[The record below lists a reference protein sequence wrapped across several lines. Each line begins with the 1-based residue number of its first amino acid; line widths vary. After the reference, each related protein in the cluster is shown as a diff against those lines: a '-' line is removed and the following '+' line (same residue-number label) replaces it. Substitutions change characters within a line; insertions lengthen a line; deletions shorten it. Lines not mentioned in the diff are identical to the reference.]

1 MRTLLPSV
9 YLALLASWVL
19 LATASSASATAGS
32 AHPHDR
38 DIALHARNHRRDAG
52 ADPGSG
58 AAGTG
63 PTGGSSSSSSSSSS
77 GTQAPRPRSPSDL
90 LLTDIV
96 LVTTVEGGLY
106 GLDRT
111 TGTTIWELPAHTS
124 SSALPKD
131 EPFAGFGPLVRS
143 TYGPKRSS
151 FVELLQGGAASGGNG
166 GLASAP
172 TRPKYDTDDDVG
184 VNADAVALLEQVG
197 IYIVEPSSAGDIYM
211 LTPAAHP
218 GSSPAG
224 GGAAGASADDAHG
237 EHGSADPLS
246 VPRTHLSKLPL
257 TLPQLVQLSPFS
269 FAGDDSRIFIGKKST
284 TLVELDIATGSIG
297 AVWGGSSPDSAG
309 TNTSSD
315 PFEDH
320 STHGHDH
327 TRRPWTYIGRTDYTL
342 TIHAR
347 NRPVLSQTLHFS
359 TYAPTAAD
367 LDIQAIWATAGH
379 PDQRAV
385 IGTGEQQTV
394 VCFNLTRASPAA
406 AGGGGGQHSREDE
419 RTVWSTSV
427 GGTVAGIFDIVQP
440 NSAVPAR
447 AEYRGSGSTSTAV
460 AGMGTG
466 ATGTTTAAAA
476 SSTSASSSPRFLT
489 GGSRPV
495 IVPHPPVSLSSLF
508 GSSRELS
515 VELGMPAQPRRGSG
529 RGSGAAESEDEDEE
543 EQDESNPLFDGA
555 SMGMTETQRPA
566 YLGFSGGSLF
576 AMGSNRFPLAA
587 FSPRAAA
594 GLSGSTSDGSEPTS
608 RGNGGAGGGRP
619 FSSPFDEHDGASDI
633 SVRPCSA
640 FGCWLGSYP
649 VEVDTEMDRK
659 VQDALL
665 GSARRPLGIADRH
678 EEYGFG
684 GAPTRSV
691 PGIDA
696 PPPSSTSKDGATV
709 RPGSD
714 SSHAPSGSAGNGSA
728 AVEEKQRWRPSA
740 PSLTT
745 LLFQVVG
752 LGCITLFS
760 YALILG
766 INEQHRQSEERA
778 NLIAEQVTFCP
789 QDAPYITDEQ
799 ANLQLVLD
807 PQTGRPI
814 LVMPDAM
821 QPATAMPTMG
831 TPQTKEKPLPAPPLQ
846 VQQQQLGPSPEEIE
860 RSKRLAAEEEAE
872 AAERARKRE
881 EFQRLAQ
888 ATDVK
893 TLAAFIEQQQ
903 SGHASGAASA
913 QANGDKSSAAPGAGG
928 TAGPSANGNANA
940 NGKPNGGGKRRRRGK
955 RAGAAVAAKAAAR
968 AAAAGGQDAAEQEDD
983 EGEEDESGDVTVNSN
998 GGSSGGPLT
1007 SSSSSSPNVLVNGR
1021 PTTPGASSQQGGGGT
1036 PTKKERGKALGVSP
1050 AGGALKSNGVRFANV
1065 EEDGGGR
1072 LQANGLAAG
1081 GNVGAGVGMMGGAE
1095 GVLAAPRRPP
1105 HSPTTTALLDG
1116 GWIQAGPD
1124 AQSAEEQLAKMAALA
1139 STPGSMRG
1147 PGGDEAEGPP
1157 DGVGGAGAGAL
1168 SVGGRQLISKGSGL
1182 TISDEVLGYGS
1193 SGTVVFKG
1201 TFQGRAVAVKR
1212 LLRDFVN
1219 VASKEVSLLESAD
1232 NHPNVI
1238 RYFYKELTGSFLY
1251 IALELCPA
1259 SLADVID
1266 KPAEFRELHNI
1277 LEPKRA
1283 LQQISSGVRHL
1294 HSLHIVH
1301 RDIKPQ
1307 NILVAVTPNGKR
1319 LKMLLSDFGLSKR
1332 LDGLAQSS
1340 FSQTVNNPGGTVGWR
1355 APEILRGDVQLDN
1368 GGGSESEQS
1377 SIGIASDGTRE
1388 RGPAEERKRLT
1399 RAVDIFA
1406 LGCVAYYI
1414 LANGEH
1420 PFGSRFEREMNII
1433 RNCKNLARLDGLGEE
1448 GVEAQHLIN
1457 AMIAVEPRE
1466 RPSASDVLSHPYF
1479 WDAGKRLH
1487 FLQEASDR
1495 FEIMERDPPAPALV
1509 ALEAQAGVVLGGE
1522 WYKKVDRAFVDDL
1535 GKFRKYDSRSVQD
1548 LLRALRNKKHHYQD
1562 LSPHLKKL
1570 LGPLPGGF
1578 LAYFTRRFPLLFMH
1592 VHSTLSSQPL
1602 IPLEAQFRE
1611 FFEPVEH
1618 EH

>member
-1 MRTLLPSV
+1 MRTPLLHPTL
-9 YLALLASWVL
+9 YLTLLASWL
-19 LATASSASATAGS
+19 ILASAQSAPASSSPAPVSAAAAAAEASSA
-32 AHPHDR
+32 HDR
-38 DIALHARNHRRDAG
+38 DLALRSAHHKTHNRRHGNSSPAESKHD
-52 ADPGSG
+52 GSSH
-58 AAGTG
+58 
-63 PTGGSSSSSSSSSS
+63 SSSSSSSNPNP
-77 GTQAPRPRSPSDL
+77 GAQIPRPRSTADL
-90 LLTDIV
+90 VLTDIV

-111 TGTTIWELPAHTS
+111 TGDTIWNLPAHTG
-124 SSALPKD
+124 SSAIPGDDK
-131 EPFAGFGPLVRS
+131 PFAGFGPLVRT

-151 FVELLQGGAASGGNG
+151 FVELLQGGASSGTYAG
-166 GLASAP
+166 GLASPP
-172 TRPKYDTDDDVG
+172 TRPAYASDDDQG
-184 VNADAVALLEQVG
+184 PNADAVALLEQVG
-197 IYIVEPSSAGDIYM
+197 IYVVEPSSAGDIYM
-211 LTPAAHP
+211 LTPA
-218 GSSPAG
+218 GSNGAT
-224 GGAAGASADDAHG
+224 GGAGD
-237 EHGSADPLS
+237 EHQQQQQGGSDHHSDPLS

-269 FAGDDSRIFIGKKST
+269 FAGDDSRIFIGHKST

-297 AVWGGSSPDSAG
+297 AVWGGPSPDSAATNSSSSPDSH
-309 TNTSSD
+309 SFD
-315 PFEDH
+315 DH
-320 STHGHDH
+320 STHGHDQA
-327 TRRPWTYIGRTDYTL
+327 RRPWTYIGRTDYTL

-347 NRPVLSQTLHFS
+347 NRPALSQTLHFS

-367 LDIQAIWATAGH
+367 LDIQAIWAQAGH

-394 VCFNLTRASPAA
+394 VCFNTTSS
-406 AGGGGGQHSREDE
+406 AGGVGPGAPSTTVREGEDE
-419 RTVWSTSV
+419 RQVWRTSIA
-427 GGTVAGIFDIVQP
+427 GTVAGIFDVVQP
-440 NSAVPAR
+440 RGSQAR
-447 AEYRGSGSTSTAV
+447 AEYRGSGSSVVTSSVGTA
-460 AGMGTG
+460 
-466 ATGTTTAAAA
+466 TTTATAA
-476 SSTSASSSPRFLT
+476 SASASSSSSSSSARYIA
-489 GGSRPV
+489 GEARPV

-508 GSSRELS
+508 GSNRQVSVGLGKPVSR
-515 VELGMPAQPRRGSG
+515 RN
-529 RGSGAAESEDEDEE
+529 GAGGGGEAEDEE
-543 EQDESNPLFDGA
+543 EPDEIDEENGSSPLFDSQ
-555 SMGMTETQRPA
+555 SMGMTDSQRPA

-576 AMGSNRFPLAA
+576 AMGSSRFPLAA

-594 GLSGSTSDGSEPTS
+594 GLTAGSSTDGSSSSDLSP
-608 RGNGGAGGGRP
+608 GR
-619 FSSPFDEHDGASDI
+619 SSSAFDEFDGPDSASNTGM

-649 VEVDTEMDRK
+649 VEVDSETDRNA
-659 VQDALL
+659 QEALL
-665 GSARRPLGIADRH
+665 GSARRPLGIADHH
-678 EEYGFG
+678 EVGGFWE
-684 GAPTRSV
+684 RSGREV
-691 PGIDA
+691 PAIDA
-696 PPPSSTSKDGATV
+696 PPSRVSPDGVSSDPDSTLNGRGSNSSGGKEDAKWWKSAT
-709 RPGSD
+709 PNL
-714 SSHAPSGSAGNGSA
+714 P
-728 AVEEKQRWRPSA
+728 
-740 PSLTT
+740 T
-745 LLFQVVG
+745 LLFQVIG

-766 INEQHRQSEERA
+766 MNEQQRRFEERA
-778 NLIAEQVTFCP
+778 NHLAGIVTFFP
-789 QDAPYITDEQ
+789 QDAPYLTDEQ
-799 ANLQLVLD
+799 ANLQMVMD
-807 PQTGRPI
+807 PNSGQPI
-814 LVMPDAM
+814 LVSPEAVSVSSVN
-821 QPATAMPTMG
+821 A
-831 TPQTKEKPLPAPPLQ
+831 TPQLKEKPLPAPP
-846 VQQQQLGPSPEEIE
+846 VTPGPTPEEIE
-860 RSKRLAAEEEAE
+860 RAKKLAAEEEVA
-872 AAERARKRE
+872 AAELARKKE

-888 ATDVK
+888 ATDVN

-903 SGHASGAASA
+903 QQQQNGGGSSNGHAQMGE
-913 QANGDKSSAAPGAGG
+913 NGRPLSSSAGSMP
-928 TAGPSANGNANA
+928 
-940 NGKPNGGGKRRRRGK
+940 NGKSGPGGGGGKRRRRGK
-955 RAGAAVAAKAAAR
+955 RAGAALAAKAAAR
-968 AAAAGGQDAAEQEDD
+968 AAAAGGVDAGEGEDD
-983 EGEEDESGDVTVNSN
+983 DGDEDEVGAPGE
-998 GGSSGGPLT
+998 GGSPPGL
-1007 SSSSSSPNVLVNGR
+1007 LVNGR
-1021 PTTPGASSQQGGGGT
+1021 PSTPGSAGKKASGGT
-1036 PTKKERGKALGVSP
+1036 PSKERKA
-1050 AGGALKSNGVRFANV
+1050 NGVRFA
-1065 EEDGGGR
+1065 EQQEMGTSSLSPSKLR
-1072 LQANGLAAG
+1072 PNGLTASGLASASTGAG
-1081 GNVGAGVGMMGGAE
+1081 GILGTSYNG
-1095 GVLAAPRRPP
+1095 PP

-1116 GWIQAGPD
+1116 GWLQVGPD

-1147 PGGDEAEGPP
+1147 PDGAE
-1157 DGVGGAGAGAL
+1157 VGGGGGEGMEVL
-1168 SVGGRQLISKGSGL
+1168 GSNSGNGSGGRQLISKSSGL
-1182 TISDEVLGYGS
+1182 AISDEVLGYGS

-1266 KPAEFRELHNI
+1266 KPTEFRDLYNI

-1283 LQQISSGVRHL
+1283 LQQIASGVRHL

-1307 NILVAVTPNGKR
+1307 NILVAVMPNSKR

-1406 LGCVAYYI
+1406 LGCVAYYV

-1433 RNCKNLARLDGLGEE
+1433 RNCKNLSRLDGLGEE

-1479 WDAGKRLH
+1479 WDAGKRLS

-1495 FEIMERDPPAPALV
+1495 FEIMERDPPAAPLV
-1509 ALEAQAGVVLGGE
+1509 ALESQAGVVLGGE

-1570 LGPLPGGF
+1570 LGPIPGGF

-1611 FFEPVEH
+1611 YFEPNEH

>member
-1 MRTLLPSV
+1 MRTDLLPTL
-9 YLALLASWVL
+9 YLTLLASWLL
-19 LATASSASATAGS
+19 LAAAQSAPASTR
-32 AHPHDR
+32 DR
-38 DIALHARNHRRDAG
+38 DLALRSARHHNANIRRGGKSPGAG
-52 ADPGSG
+52 DGPHSTHDGSSKPGQASG
-58 AAGTG
+58 A
-63 PTGGSSSSSSSSSS
+63 
-77 GTQAPRPRSPSDL
+77 QIPRPRSAADL
-90 LLTDIV
+90 VLTDIV
-96 LVTTVEGGLY
+96 LVTTVEGGIY
-106 GLDRT
+106 GLDRA
-111 TGTTIWELPAHTS
+111 TGSTIWEVPAHTA
-124 SSALPKD
+124 SSAIPGE

-151 FVELLQGGAASGGNG
+151 FVELLQGGAASSSGSYAG
-166 GLASAP
+166 GLASPP
-172 TRPKYDTDDDVG
+172 TRPAYASDDDQG
-184 VNADAVALLEQVG
+184 PNADAVALLEQVG
-197 IYIVEPSSAGDIYM
+197 IYVVEPSSAGDIYM
-211 LTPAAHP
+211 LTPA
-218 GSSPAG
+218 SPKS
-224 GGAAGASADDAHG
+224 GASPGGDEQQG
-237 EHGSADPLS
+237 EGADPLS

-269 FAGDDSRIFIGKKST
+269 FAGDDTRIFIGHKST

-297 AVWGGSSPDSAG
+297 AVWGGSSPDSAA
-309 TNTSSD
+309 TNASFD
-315 PFEDH
+315 DH
-320 STHGHDH
+320 STHGHDQA
-327 TRRPWTYIGRTDYTL
+327 RRPWTYIGRTDYTL

-347 NRPVLSQTLHFS
+347 NRPALSQTLHFS

-367 LDIQAIWATAGH
+367 LDIQTIWAQAGH

-394 VCFNLTRASPAA
+394 VCFNTTSSASHAGAPATTVA
-406 AGGGGGQHSREDE
+406 EDQDE
-419 RTVWSTSV
+419 RTVWRTSI

-440 NSAVPAR
+440 SSVTAR
-447 AEYRGSGSTSTAV
+447 AEYHGSGTTATSKSPAP
-460 AGMGTG
+460 
-466 ATGTTTAAAA
+466 AAAA
-476 SSTSASSSPRFLT
+476 SPAASSARYHA
-489 GGSRPV
+489 GGARPV
-495 IVPHPPVSLSSLF
+495 IVPHPPISLSSLF
-508 GSSRELS
+508 GSSRQVS
-515 VELGMPAQPRRGSG
+515 VGLGMPSSRRAGG
-529 RGSGAAESEDEDEE
+529 IVNADDDDDDNDDDDDAERDQTEDENG
-543 EQDESNPLFDGA
+543 QSPLFDLQ
-555 SMGMTETQRPA
+555 SMGMSDSQRPA

-576 AMGSNRFPLAA
+576 AMGSSKFPLAA

-594 GLSGSTSDGSEPTS
+594 GLPGSTTADGPSDLPSGRPSPFEEFGRSDGADPNT
-608 RGNGGAGGGRP
+608 GM
-619 FSSPFDEHDGASDI
+619 

-649 VEVDTEMDRK
+649 VEVDAETDRNA
-659 VQDALL
+659 QEALL
-665 GSARRPLGIADRH
+665 GSARRPLGIADHH
-678 EEYGFG
+678 EAYDFWGV
-684 GAPTRSV
+684 PSRSV
-691 PGIDA
+691 PAIDA
-696 PPPSSTSKDGATV
+696 PPARSEGTGPERGSSSSG
-709 RPGSD
+709 PGTN
-714 SSHAPSGSAGNGSA
+714 SSLEEDEGEGGKRSGS
-728 AVEEKQRWRPSA
+728 KM

-745 LLFQVVG
+745 LLFQVIG

-766 INEQHRQSEERA
+766 VNEQQRQNEERS
-778 NLIAEQVTFCP
+778 NQLAEVVTLCD
-789 QDAPYITDEQ
+789 QDAPYMTEEQ
-799 ANLQLVLD
+799 AGLQMVIN
-807 PQTGRPI
+807 PKTGLPV
-814 LVMPDAM
+814 LVMPEPETPPQAFAS
-821 QPATAMPTMG
+821 PSSVTA
-831 TPQTKEKPLPAPPLQ
+831 TPQLKEKPLPATPITL
-846 VQQQQLGPSPEEIE
+846 EEM
-860 RSKRLAAEEEAE
+860 
-872 AAERARKRE
+872 ERARRMAEEDEAVAAELSKKKE

-888 ATDVK
+888 ATDVN

-903 SGHASGAASA
+903 
-913 QANGDKSSAAPGAGG
+913 QQQQQQNGAGSS
-928 TAGPSANGNANA
+928 SANGHSNLADSGRPTSSA
-940 NGKPNGGGKRRRRGK
+940 GGGATPNGKSGPGGGGGKRRRRGK
-955 RAGAAVAAKAAAR
+955 RAGAALAAKVAAR
-968 AAAAGGQDAAEQEDD
+968 AAAAAGLDVGDGEDEEGDEDD
-983 EGEEDESGDVTVNSN
+983 TGEG
-998 GGSSGGPLT
+998 
-1007 SSSSSSPNVLVNGR
+1007 SPPPAMLVNGR
-1021 PTTPGASSQQGGGGT
+1021 PSPPGSAGAGASGGGG
-1036 PTKKERGKALGVSP
+1036 KK
-1050 AGGALKSNGVRFANV
+1050 GGAPLLKQNSDRKSNGVRFLEQDATGVKLPPN
-1065 EEDGGGR
+1065 R
-1072 LQANGLAAG
+1072 LTATGLASASTL
-1081 GNVGAGVGMMGGAE
+1081 GAGAVAGADVF
-1095 GVLAAPRRPP
+1095 GTYPGPY
-1105 HSPTTTALLDG
+1105 SPTTTALLDG
-1116 GWIQAGPD
+1116 GWLQAGPD
-1124 AQSAEEQLAKMAALA
+1124 SQSAEEQLAKMAALA

-1147 PGGDEAEGPP
+1147 PGSGGGGGNGDGRSEEIGMGIGIGIGNSGSA
-1157 DGVGGAGAGAL
+1157 
-1168 SVGGRQLISKGSGL
+1168 GRQVVSKSSGL

-1266 KPAEFRELHNI
+1266 KPNEFRDLYNI

-1283 LQQISSGVRHL
+1283 LQQIASGVRHL
-1294 HSLHIVH
+1294 HSLHTVM
-1301 RDIKPQ
+1301 
-1307 NILVAVTPNGKR
+1307 PNSKR

-1377 SIGIASDGTRE
+1377 SIGVASDGTRE

-1406 LGCVAYYI
+1406 LGCVAYYV

-1433 RNCKNLARLDGLGEE
+1433 RNCKNLSRLDGLGEE

-1457 AMIAVEPRE
+1457 TMIAVEPRE

-1479 WDAGKRLH
+1479 WDAGKRLN

-1495 FEIMERDPPAPALV
+1495 FEIMERDPPAAPLV
-1509 ALEAQAGVVLGGE
+1509 ALEAQSVTVLGGE

-1592 VHSTLSSQPL
+1592 VHSTLSSQSLLPH
-1602 IPLEAQFRE
+1602 EAQFRE
-1611 FFEPVEH
+1611 YFEPNEH